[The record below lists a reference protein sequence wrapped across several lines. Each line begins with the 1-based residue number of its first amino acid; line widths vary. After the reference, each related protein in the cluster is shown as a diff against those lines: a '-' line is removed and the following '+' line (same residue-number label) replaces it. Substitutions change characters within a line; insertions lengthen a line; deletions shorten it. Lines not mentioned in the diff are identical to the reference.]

1 MPQRKIISLIFLLS
15 VLAVS
20 RSNSQWDMGDS
31 DIIVGAARID
41 SYYPLLRG
49 KSVGIVTNHTSL
61 VGDEHL
67 VDTLLR
73 RNIRIKKI
81 FSPEHGFRGDVED
94 GAMIDN
100 SRDTRTK
107 LPIISLYGNNKKP
120 TEAQLTGIQVMIL
133 DLQDVGV
140 RFYTYIS
147 TMQKVME
154 ACAENQVP
162 LIVLDRPNPNG
173 DYVAGPVLDMRYASW
188 VGLNPIPVVYGMTM
202 GELAKMINGEGW
214 LKSESGQKLFCRL
227 DVILCE
233 GYTHSSEYDPPIEPS
248 PNLPN
253 YESIRWYPSLSLFQ
267 GTSFSVGRGTP
278 YPHLIYG
285 HPEFK
290 GDYSFTPQVIP
301 GKSVNPPHL
310 KQKCYGVDLRGLEPE
325 KFTLK
330 FVVEAF
336 QEYDGTEKFFN
347 SYFRKL
353 IGNGTTEA
361 MIKEGKGYEEIEK
374 TWEADLYL
382 FKQKRKKYLLYP
394 D

>member
-1 MPQRKIISLIFLLS
+1 MPQRKIFSLIFLLCT
-15 VLAVS
+15 VPLVQVY
-20 RSNSQWDMGDS
+20 SQWDLS
-31 DIIVGAARID
+31 DTDVIVGAERMDA
-41 SYYPLLRG
+41 YFPLLRG
-49 KSVGIVTNHTSL
+49 KYVGVVTNHTSL
-61 VGDEHL
+61 VGNQHL
-67 VDTLLR
+67 VDTLLS

-81 FSPEHGFRGDVED
+81 YSPEHGFRGDVED

-120 TEAQLTGIQVMIL
+120 TESQLTGIQVMIL

-154 ACAENQVP
+154 ACAENSIP
-162 LIVLDRPNPNG
+162 LVILDRPNPNG

-227 DVILCE
+227 DVITCE
-233 GYTHSSEYDPPIEPS
+233 GYTHSTEYDPPIEPS

-253 YESIRWYPSLSLFQ
+253 YEAIRWYPSLSLFQ

-285 HPEFK
+285 HPEFE
-290 GDYSFTPQVIP
+290 GPYSFTPVVIP
-301 GKSVNPPHL
+301 GKSENPPHL
-310 KQKCYGVDLRGLEPE
+310 REECHGEDLRGLEPE
-325 KFTLK
+325 KFTLRFITETYK
-330 FVVEAF
+330 
-336 QEYDGTEKFFN
+336 QYNGTDKYFN

-353 IGNGTTEA
+353 IGNGDTEE
-361 MIKEGKGYEEIEK
+361 MIKQGKSYKEIEK
-374 TWEADLYL
+374 TWEAGL
-382 FKQKRKKYLLYP
+382 FEFKEKRKKYLLYP